1 MEILLLTKEIIINF
15 IYASI
20 YIYKAGIFMYT
31 FYIDITYITK
41 IEPIFGTIT
50 INENLFV
57 VVSFLN
63 IMNNILVNK
72 TRVLLYLIKNDFM
85 QINHHKSYENLTT

>member
-72 TRVLLYLIKNDFM
+72 TRVLLYLITNVRITM
-85 QINHHKSYENLTT
+85 ILCR

>member
-1 MEILLLTKEIIINF
+1 MLAFTF
-15 IYASI
+15 I
-20 YIYKAGIFMYT
+20 KQEFLCT
-31 FYIDITYITK
+31 HFNIDIIYITK

-85 QINHHKSYENLTT
+85 QTNHHKSYKNLTT

>member
-1 MEILLLTKEIIINF
+1 MLAFTFIKQEFLCTHFILI
-15 IYASI
+15 
-20 YIYKAGIFMYT
+20 
-31 FYIDITYITK
+31 IDITYITK

-72 TRVLLYLIKNDFM
+72 TRVLLYLINNDFM
-85 QINHHKSYENLTT
+85 QINHHKSYKKPYDLGFIKN

>member
-1 MEILLLTKEIIINF
+1 MLAFTF
-15 IYASI
+15 I
-20 YIYKAGIFMYT
+20 KQEFLCT
-31 FYIDITYITK
+31 HFNIDIIYITK

-63 IMNNILVNK
+63 IMTISSLHIHRNILWTQPGKIFINK
-72 TRVLLYLIKNDFM
+72 
-85 QINHHKSYENLTT
+85 S

>member
-1 MEILLLTKEIIINF
+1 MEILLLTKEIIFDF

-72 TRVLLYLIKNDFM
+72 TRVLLYLIKNNFM
-85 QINHHKSYENLTT
+85 QINHHKSYKNLTT

>member
-1 MEILLLTKEIIINF
+1 
-15 IYASI
+15 
-20 YIYKAGIFMYT
+20 MYT

-72 TRVLLYLIKNDFM
+72 TRVLLYLIRKM
-85 QINHHKSYENLTT
+85 ILCRLITTKDTKKPYDLGFIKDMLLPCLCRICAE

>member
-1 MEILLLTKEIIINF
+1 MINYVSMEILLLTKEIIINF

-72 TRVLLYLIKNDFM
+72 TRVLLYLI
-85 QINHHKSYENLTT
+85 

>member
-1 MEILLLTKEIIINF
+1 
-15 IYASI
+15 
-20 YIYKAGIFMYT
+20 MYT

-50 INENLFV
+50 IHKNWFV

-72 TRVLLYLIKNDFM
+72 TRVLLYLIRKMILCRLITTKVTKKPYDLGFIKN
-85 QINHHKSYENLTT
+85 

>member
-1 MEILLLTKEIIINF
+1 MLAFTF
-15 IYASI
+15 I
-20 YIYKAGIFMYT
+20 KQEFLCT
-31 FYIDITYITK
+31 HFNIDITYITK

-72 TRVLLYLIKNDFM
+72 TRVLLYLINNDFM

>member
-1 MEILLLTKEIIINF
+1 MLAFTF
-15 IYASI
+15 I
-20 YIYKAGIFMYT
+20 KQEFLCT
-31 FYIDITYITK
+31 HFNIDITYITK

-72 TRVLLYLIKNDFM
+72 TRVLLYLIKNNFM

>member
-1 MEILLLTKEIIINF
+1 MRL
-15 IYASI
+15 
-20 YIYKAGIFMYT
+20 KAKFEGTMYT

-72 TRVLLYLIKNDFM
+72 TRVLLYLINNDFM
-85 QINHHKSYENLTT
+85 QINHHKSYKKPYDLGFIKN